1 MNELVGRFREQNIL
15 KRVLNSP
22 RSEFV
27 AIYGRRRVG
36 KTYLVRSFFNNDFQF
51 QLTGLANATT
61 EQQLTNFRV
70 SLQRY
75 SGNEDLPPVTTWFE
89 AFQQLIKYLEQLNPG
104 NAKILFLDE
113 LPWLDTRRSDFL
125 IALEHFWN
133 SWASARTDIKLITC
147 GSAASWIVGKLLN
160 NHGGLHNRVTARI
173 RVEPFDLHDTEL
185 LLRRNGVVL
194 DRYAIL
200 QLYMVMGGIPFYL
213 NEVQPGMSAAQNI
226 DALCFERNSLLRN
239 EFKNLFASLFKH
251 PERYETI
258 IRKLAERSS
267 GLSRKQLIEQTG
279 LPSGGTTTRLLND
292 LEESGFV
299 TQYRPF
305 QKRTIYFRL
314 SDFYSRFYL
323 KFIEPKSSLD
333 LPEWSL
339 SMDRPKIRTW
349 TGHAFEQVCLEH
361 IPQIKQALNIVGVA
375 TAVSTWRGEAMGK
388 GAQIDLILDR
398 RDRVVNL
405 CEIKFSVAPYSIT
418 KSYAD
423 TLHQKTQI
431 FKTATNTKKSVFLT
445 LISTFGL
452 VENEYATSLVQGRVS
467 MEDLFRQKKS

>member
-61 EQQLTNFRV
+61 ERQLTNFRV

-173 RVEPFDLHDTEL
+173 RVEPFDLHYTEL

-200 QLYMVMGGIPFYL
+200 QLYMVMGGFPF
-213 NEVQPGMSAAQNI
+213 I
-226 DALCFERNSLLRN
+226 
-239 EFKNLFASLFKH
+239 
-251 PERYETI
+251 
-258 IRKLAERSS
+258 
-267 GLSRKQLIEQTG
+267 
-279 LPSGGTTTRLLND
+279 
-292 LEESGFV
+292 
-299 TQYRPF
+299 
-305 QKRTIYFRL
+305 
-314 SDFYSRFYL
+314 
-323 KFIEPKSSLD
+323 
-333 LPEWSL
+333 
-339 SMDRPKIRTW
+339 
-349 TGHAFEQVCLEH
+349 
-361 IPQIKQALNIVGVA
+361 
-375 TAVSTWRGEAMGK
+375 
-388 GAQIDLILDR
+388 
-398 RDRVVNL
+398 
-405 CEIKFSVAPYSIT
+405 
-418 KSYAD
+418 
-423 TLHQKTQI
+423 
-431 FKTATNTKKSVFLT
+431 
-445 LISTFGL
+445 
-452 VENEYATSLVQGRVS
+452 
-467 MEDLFRQKKS
+467 